1 MNPRAGQFG
10 LGGTLTGWT
19 RLDQPTERQ
28 VALLRRVYRGREV
41 RTLSRYGIK
50 QWSAALPWT
59 TTVVKDPFAL
69 LSVPAIVRATS
80 PVPVVLYRHPGAVR
94 ASYRRVGWT
103 AGRDEVRALKGLP
116 PVSSDQDDA
125 TAMVE
130 VWTYL
135 HEQVMS
141 WLDDVPEC
149 RPVSDSEPALSGA
162 RGLATLLH
170 VLGLRLARTVTAT
183 PRKQVPGS
191 GLHRFE
197 REAQEVAEGWRS
209 RLRPEE
215 LELVE
220 RGTSAVFDAL
230 ERRRFPVSG
239 AQS

>member
-10 LGGTLTGWT
+10 LGGTGWT

-80 PVPVVLYRHPGAVR
+80 AVPVVLYRHPGAVL
-94 ASYRRVGWT
+94 ASYRRVGST
-103 AGRDEVRALKGLP
+103 AVRGEALALKGLP
-116 PVSSDQDDA
+116 QVPSDQDDA

-149 RPVSDSEPALSGA
+149 LLVSHSELALSGA
-162 RGLATLLH
+162 RGLATLRH
-170 VLGLRLARTVTAT
+170 VLGLRPARAVTAT

-197 REAQEVAEGWRS
+197 R
-209 RLRPEE
+209 
-215 LELVE
+215 
-220 RGTSAVFDAL
+220 GTSAVFNAL
-230 ERRRFPVSG
+230 QRRRFPVSG